1 MASCKS
7 SDTRARLAALV
18 LVVLS
23 GVSWFDAEPLLAE
36 GTGSLIIDIHDGQ
49 PWGPNYETD
58 EDYASG
64 NFMPGIDTWG
74 VGFTV
79 ERLWFYHGGPYS
91 ESGVPYQVHFIVRDR
106 GQQPEHYYM
115 EYYFDRATTC
125 NYCWEELD
133 LGIPIPN
140 DGSDEEVTFGVFVRP
155 IGGSAVNPA
164 PLLWHDCCPNHV
176 QLAATFFV
184 SYPFSSEPDRDSRSR
199 DVYELLYYYSDL
211 GLGEVLLGM
220 EVSSDVIVP
229 TEAMSFSAV
238 KSLY

>member
-7 SDTRARLAALV
+7 FGTRARLAALV
-18 LVVLS
+18 LFVLS
-23 GVSWFDAEPLLAE
+23 GVSWLDTEPLLAE

-49 PWGPNYETD
+49 PWGPNYDITENF
-58 EDYASG
+58 ASG

-74 VGFTV
+74 TGFTV
-79 ERLWFYHGGPYS
+79 ERLWFYHGGPYA

-106 GQQPEHYYM
+106 GHVPETYSTTV
-115 EYYFDRATTC
+115 YFNRTTSC
-125 NYCWEELD
+125 NYCWEELI
-133 LGIPIPN
+133 LGFPVIAM
-140 DGSDEEVTFGVFVRP
+140 GSDDEVTFGVFVRP
-155 IGGSAVNPA
+155 FGGSAVNPA
-164 PLLWHDCCPNHV
+164 PLLWHDCCPNHD
-176 QLAATFFV
+176 QLAATFWV
-184 SYPFSSEPDRDSRSR
+184 SYPPPPGPAAAIGDR